1 MLLLLFVTILIFYK
15 IYDIIIIE
23 NKERGIIMFTK
34 GMIAIATN
42 IVKNLDLPR
51 EFGCDEETGDFE
63 DYTLVSDQLPCD
75 IDINIDNGISKLVL
89 IPKDMPFVIKIPFNG
104 MHYHEYEYDEENDEY
119 TECRDEFYPFT
130 VHPDYCDFEMELVQ
144 QAQDR
149 GFEQFVLDTICFYV
163 DKNGRNYYLQE
174 KATPSRYSYGMPP
187 REISEHSKEVAAS
200 MSKAYCRC
208 DEKWRA
214 SVVECYGENMWIT
227 FVDWNAMNGLG
238 ILDDMHG
245 GNYGY
250 REDGTPVLI
259 DISGFDDN

>member
-1 MLLLLFVTILIFYK
+1 
-15 IYDIIIIE
+15 
-23 NKERGIIMFTK
+23 MFTD

-51 EFGCDEETGDFE
+51 NFGCDEGSGEFDNS
-63 DYTLVSDQLPCD
+63 YIANQLWKLP
-75 IDINIDNGISKLVL
+75 IDIQVENGISKLVL
-89 IPKDMPFVIKIPFNG
+89 IPEDMPFVIKIPFNG
-104 MHYHEYEYDEENDEY
+104 MHHYDYVYNEEEDDYEEGDYY
-119 TECRDEFYPFT
+119 FYEFQ
-130 VHPDYCDFEMELVQ
+130 VHPDYCNFEMELVQ

-214 SVVECYGENMWIT
+214 SVVECYGENMWIM